1 MLVRDNYVMR
11 AVSFRRALESVF
23 LCAILAGCQTTT
35 AVKTPAATELVAPE
49 KALIMPP
56 PGGLAMVG
64 VVANAYGNG
73 VEQTVWLATSS
84 SVIGQNYLKIRYN
97 GGSAA
102 ETGSLGY
109 KTITES
115 SLRSE
120 RISAIPGVR
129 LTVSNNFLRNAYGP
143 IGYASGKSAAG
154 DTCLFGW
161 QQIRSRPTGSGM
173 GRDFGMIQVRAR
185 LCDRTASERE
195 LLNFM
200 YGYTITGT
208 FQGQIWNPYG
218 APAPVP
224 DSFAYVGQQVLP
236 PADVVPASYSFGYR
250 PQVPVVTRTP
260 VRREPLAPVV
270 APAAPEPRPVTVI
283 VPGPIVPGP
292 GPALGAGPA
301 LQPQMAPS
309 AAATRTTPTAA
320 VAAPPAATVA
330 APAAHVPSPHCLDP
344 ATAAACAAN
353 NK

>member
-1 MLVRDNYVMR
+1 MLGRDNYVMR
-11 AVSFRRALESVF
+11 VAIFFRAMESVF
-23 LCAILAGCQTTT
+23 LGAILAGCQTTA

-64 VVANAYGNG
+64 VIENAYGNG

-97 GGSAA
+97 GGRAA
-102 ETGSLGY
+102 ETGSIAY

-115 SLRSE
+115 SLRQE
-120 RISAIPGVR
+120 RAAAIPGVR
-129 LTVSNNFLRNAYGP
+129 LTPSNNFLRNAYGP
-143 IGYASGKSAAG
+143 IGYASGKSAGG
-154 DTCLFGW
+154 DNCLFGW

-218 APAPVP
+218 APAPVS
-224 DSFAYVGQQVLP
+224 DSFTYVGQQVMP
-236 PADVVPASYSFGYR
+236 PVDAVPASYSFGYR
-250 PQVPVVTRTP
+250 PQAPVVTRTP
-260 VRREPLAPVV
+260 VRRAPLAP
-270 APAAPEPRPVTVI
+270 
-283 VPGPIVPGP
+283 
-292 GPALGAGPA
+292 
-301 LQPQMAPS
+301 
-309 AAATRTTPTAA
+309 
-320 VAAPPAATVA
+320 VA
-330 APAAHVPSPHCLDP
+330 APAAPDPRPSTVIVPTPGVALGVTPVSQTQAEPAAAGMPSTPAPSVPSPKCLDP
-344 ATAAACAAN
+344 AAACAAN